1 MTFVLLHHVRKGTRL
16 SPPRSLLFNVVVR
29 GENLGTR
36 LGEMQAQD
44 CSDRQMRGLLVCEA
58 TCMKL
63 FYRKFNL
70 LDLKFSIE
78 TGSSGGL
85 MGQN

>member
-1 MTFVLLHHVRKGTRL
+1 M
-16 SPPRSLLFNVVVR
+16 
-29 GENLGTR
+29 R

-44 CSDRQMRGLLVCEA
+44 CSDGAVAKVSEA

-63 FYRKFNL
+63 FCRKFNL